1 MSLRAVL
8 SQIHSS
14 ESTAARPAC
23 GAQRGAHGQGFAAK
37 ALPYLSQDQL
47 SPHRA
52 LQARDS
58 GVGGMVGGHP
68 IKSGLSPSNVARWR
82 QKATR
87 MRTPG
92 PGTERRENPTKRW
105 RWASDR
111 GRDKWGSRRARQTGN
126 PSEPGRCPET
136 LLLLLPLAPCKGAG
150 RSGDRRARPAA
161 TRLQAVL
168 RALLAAILA
177 LGSHLTAGGPAGA
190 PHCRPPPASAA
201 RLRDKRQRRWKPGP
215 GLEGRGAGPASGAAG
230 AGAPLSCSGGPLT
243 PPGPCRAKR
252 AERHEAAARP

>member
-1 MSLRAVL
+1 
-8 SQIHSS
+8 
-14 ESTAARPAC
+14 
-23 GAQRGAHGQGFAAK
+23 
-37 ALPYLSQDQL
+37 
-47 SPHRA
+47 
-52 LQARDS
+52 
-58 GVGGMVGGHP
+58 MVGGHP

-82 QKATR
+82 QKTTR

-92 PGTERRENPTKRW
+92 PGTERRENLTKRW

-190 PHCRPPPASAA
+190 PHCPCRPPPASAA
-201 RLRDKRQRRWKPGP
+201 RLRDKRQGRWKPGP

-230 AGAPLSCSGGPLT
+230 AGAPLSCPGGAPA
-243 PPGPCRAKR
+243 PSWPVQSKKGREARACCR
-252 AERHEAAARP
+252 P

>member
-1 MSLRAVL
+1 MWSPARGTRSRLCCKGFVL
-8 SQIHSS
+8 LVPGPTQSPQS
-14 ESTAARPAC
+14 PP
-23 GAQRGAHGQGFAAK
+23 GQGQW
-37 ALPYLSQDQL
+37 S
-47 SPHRA
+47 R
-52 LQARDS
+52 
-58 GVGGMVGGHP
+58 GGMVGGHP

-82 QKATR
+82 QKTTR

-92 PGTERRENPTKRW
+92 PGTERRENLTKRW

-190 PHCRPPPASAA
+190 PHCPCRPPPASAA

-230 AGAPLSCSGGPLT
+230 AGAPLSCPGGAPA
-243 PPGPCRAKR
+243 PSWPVQSKR
-252 AERHEAAARP
+252 AERHEPARL